1 MQPAQPP
8 PAPSMS
14 DQELQCER
22 RKLITEVYALGIA
35 LNDYVPA
42 GELCGQYNS
51 MNSTPLATRVKE
63 LGYLSVDDMLMK
75 CGCFVTAM
83 INSRKH
89 FKADAT
95 SGNQATQ
102 DLSSLV
108 RRQTKK
114 KQKGQKISTSSRQ
127 YFSRN
132 SSRSKSFHGR
142 TAFGAG
148 FTRSSMEPPST
159 VPTRAPEYLVK
170 RDNSGL
176 FRPVHGPP
184 KGFSL
189 PHTSRNGSS
198 AAWQQNESGKSRKET
213 ESKSVF
219 NGNSSSAVKKHEN
232 VGTPVRNATSPGRYP
247 RCSSRASSTASP
259 SSAGSGYS
267 PAAGV
272 QRFLT
277 ALRRCNGM
285 ASADQ
290 LRKKYKELYKVDW
303 NEHELKKYFGM
314 TSSRRV
320 VETYLEDL
328 VEITSI
334 RGAGLRCYKLIE
346 RESEPEPTERH
357 PPPLRQPPQ
366 VRNSSVK
373 NPALV
378 RNPPPTRSPPS
389 AKNSLSIGEL
399 HNRLIGI
406 MVDKEPEPIH
416 LDSISNLYREKFG
429 VELDPEAQFQMSW
442 KKLVLEKFA
451 NYIKLNMRGYLYLN
465 MEEPE
470 VKDMVMRKRVITSL
484 EAGID
489 SDSYESCKS
498 SPSQSTSE
506 LRDLPTVTFRIPEPE
521 PVKDRT
527 VYVDTSY
534 QVKREVHE
542 IKQEPFERMF
552 ERNMRLTRS
561 FHGRSTVT
569 AYYGDEELSDVAG
582 ADLPVN
588 VKASGLRITIPGS
601 RPGNVTSV
609 EQQRASCSVSVEQGN
624 SFPTAATTSEAA
636 MNGVVVPERPSSSMS
651 TMSHSSGM
659 RERLEKTFA
668 SIGSFFRRGG
678 TITEDDEPCPPTS
691 SNYQRND
698 KVHVKNDIPNGYVI
712 HTGKENVVPE
722 RDVEC
727 AHPYFNVHVKS
738 ATGDARSLAVQR
750 GILVLFE
757 GIIVKLSR
765 ERRSSPSCA

>member
-1 MQPAQPP
+1 MQPTHPP

-14 DQELQCER
+14 DQELERER

-35 LNDYVPA
+35 LNEYVPS
-42 GELCGQYNS
+42 GDLCNEYDT
-51 MNSTPLATRVKE
+51 MNRTPLSTRVRE
-63 LGYLSVDDMLMK
+63 LGYKSVDDMLMK
-75 CGCFVTAM
+75 CGCFVTAV
-83 INSRKH
+83 INNKKR

-114 KQKGQKISTSSRQ
+114 KQKGPKISTDSRQ
-127 YFSRN
+127 YFTRN

-148 FTRSSMEPPST
+148 FAKSNSSVEPLPS
-159 VPTRAPEYLVK
+159 TRAPEYLVK
-170 RDNSGL
+170 RDDSASH
-176 FRPVHGPP
+176 RPVHGPP

-189 PHTSRNGSS
+189 PHTSRKTSS
-198 AAWQQNESGKSRKET
+198 AVSQQNESGMKLHKVVIDDSAEFPFII
-213 ESKSVF
+213 F
-219 NGNSSSAVKKHEN
+219 NGSSSSTEKKHEN
-232 VGTPVRNATSPGRYP
+232 SQASVRNATSPGRYP
-247 RCSSRASSTASP
+247 PCSSRASSTASP
-259 SSAGSGYS
+259 SGAGSGYS

-320 VETYLEDL
+320 IETYLEDL

-346 RESEPEPTERH
+346 RESESQ
-357 PPPLRQPPQ
+357 LRQ
-366 VRNSSVK
+366 K
-373 NPALV
+373 H
-378 RNPPPTRSPPS
+378 PS
-389 AKNSLSIGEL
+389 KVINLL
-399 HNRLIGI
+399 
-406 MVDKEPEPIH
+406 P

-429 VELDPEAQFQMSW
+429 AELVPETQFQMSW

-451 NYIKLNMRGYLYLN
+451 NYIKLDMRGYLYLN

-484 EAGID
+484 EADID
-489 SDSYESCKS
+489 SDSYESCIS

-506 LRDLPTVTFRIPEPE
+506 LPDLPRVTFRIPKQE
-521 PVKDRT
+521 PVEDRT

-534 QVKREVHE
+534 QVKREVHK
-542 IKQEPFERMF
+542 IKQEPIERMF

-561 FHGRSTVT
+561 FHGRSTIT

-582 ADLPVN
+582 ADLPVK
-588 VKASGLRITIPGS
+588 VKRVSFPLSFPASEYFMITAAEMEHFLSMYLLLVTFMSS
-601 RPGNVTSV
+601 RPSTS
-609 EQQRASCSVSVEQGN
+609 N
-624 SFPTAATTSEAA
+624 SY
-636 MNGVVVPERPSSSMS
+636 
-651 TMSHSSGM
+651 H
-659 RERLEKTFA
+659 
-668 SIGSFFRRGG
+668 
-678 TITEDDEPCPPTS
+678 
-691 SNYQRND
+691 RND
-698 KVHVKNDIPNGYVI
+698 TLHVKNDVPNGYII

-750 GILVLFE
+750 GSVEFHWSSSNGAANVPLKIYRFFIMELCSFYFSL
-757 GIIVKLSR
+757 KSHLPDLSVW
-765 ERRSSPSCA
+765 C